1 MIYWPRRAAVA
12 SSHADTPFFLVLKEP
27 CMPQLRF
34 HGVTPA
40 RLAPVS
46 RTLVDQLSEATE
58 TARDE
63 FTLECISTQYV
74 FDGQVVDAFPFVEV
88 LWFERGQ
95 SVRDICAGA
104 IHQAMR
110 EAGYPEAET
119 FFLALR
125 PCDYYIAGKPLA
137 RDGEGDRVGG
147 DGISGE
153 SGESKVR

>member
-1 MIYWPRRAAVA
+1 
-12 SSHADTPFFLVLKEP
+12 
-27 CMPQLRF
+27 MPQLRF

-46 RTLVDQLSEATE
+46 RTLVDQLSEATA
-58 TARDE
+58 TPRDE

-74 FDGQVVDAFPFVEV
+74 FDGQTVDAFPFVEV

-95 SVRDICAGA
+95 QVRDVCGEA

-119 FFLALR
+119 FFLALS
-125 PCDYYIAGKPLA
+125 PSGYYIAGKPLA
-137 RDGEGDRVGG
+137 QD
-147 DGISGE
+147 GE
-153 SGESKVR
+153 SGSR